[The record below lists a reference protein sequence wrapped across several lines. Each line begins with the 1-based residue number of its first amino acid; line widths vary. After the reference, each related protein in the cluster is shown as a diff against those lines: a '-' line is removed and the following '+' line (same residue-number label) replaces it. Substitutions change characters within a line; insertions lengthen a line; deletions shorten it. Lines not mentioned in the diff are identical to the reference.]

1 MSRRNA
7 AEKRPVLPDPQ
18 FNNRLA
24 SMMVHRL
31 MKHGKKSTAQ
41 KILSDAFGLIN
52 ERTGSDPIELF
63 ETAVKNVTP
72 LVEVRARRVGGATY
86 QVPMEVRQER
96 GTAMALRWLV
106 NFSRSRNGRSMA
118 QKLAGELM
126 DAANEAGNAVRKREE
141 THKMAEANK
150 AFAPY
155 FDLDC
160 LRSLTP
166 AVSRVPLTM

>member
-24 SMMVHRL
+24 TMMVARL

-41 KILSDAFGLIN
+41 RILSKAFGLIN
-52 ERTGSDPIELF
+52 ERTGNDPIELF
-63 ETAVKNVTP
+63 ETAVKNATP

-106 NFSRSRNGRSMA
+106 NFSRTRNGRSMA

-126 DAANEAGNAVRKREE
+126 DAANEAGSAVRKREE
-141 THKMAEANK
+141 TTKWLKLIKLLPTIVIDLIGSALK
-150 AFAPY
+150 Y
-155 FDLDC
+155 F
-160 LRSLTP
+160 
-166 AVSRVPLTM
+166 

>member
-96 GTAMALRWLV
+96 GIAMALRWLV

-126 DAANEAGNAVRKREE
+126 DAANE
-141 THKMAEANK
+141 
-150 AFAPY
+150 
-155 FDLDC
+155 L
-160 LRSLTP
+160 SLIHI
-166 AVSRVPLTM
+166 

>member
-96 GTAMALRWLV
+96 GIAMALRL
-106 NFSRSRNGRSMA
+106 
-118 QKLAGELM
+118 
-126 DAANEAGNAVRKREE
+126 
-141 THKMAEANK
+141 
-150 AFAPY
+150 
-155 FDLDC
+155 
-160 LRSLTP
+160 SLIHI
-166 AVSRVPLTM
+166 